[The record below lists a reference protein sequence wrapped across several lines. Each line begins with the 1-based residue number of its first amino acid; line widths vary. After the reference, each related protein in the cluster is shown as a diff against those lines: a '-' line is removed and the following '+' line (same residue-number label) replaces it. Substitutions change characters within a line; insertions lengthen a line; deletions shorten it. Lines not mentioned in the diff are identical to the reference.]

1 MICTTIQNK
10 DLDSIFE
17 ILGRPE
23 VEMAEIRLD
32 RCTLSADEIEELFAG
47 ADTPLI
53 ATCRISET
61 VSAVEAESRLTQAIQ
76 AGAAFV
82 DIELEAP
89 PMMSKRIRRTA
100 AECGTALIRSFHD
113 FDGTDSL
120 PALKAIAEK
129 CLHLGADIVKIATS
143 AHSGEDVARVLSLYN
158 DFPSEKLVAFCMGE
172 NGKNTRIDC
181 LRLGAPFSY
190 AAASEDEIAAP
201 GQWTVDEMTE
211 RVYGEHRQMNC
222 GTVKMPASKS
232 FAQRAI
238 IAAALANGTSTLNGY
253 SSCGDNES
261 AISAAKAIG
270 AEISRDGD
278 KLRITGIGAT
288 GRGCFTGTALHCG
301 ESGLLTRM
309 MIPVIAALSDGPVL
323 FTGEKTLVSRP
334 LKGAEAIMG
343 AFGVTLHPE
352 KEGEN
357 PTIPLTVSGPLKTG
371 DVEISGK
378 DGSQLVSGLLAAL
391 PLLPEDTGIRL
402 VEPKSIPYIFMTLD
416 VLKKF
421 GIKVECEMEGGEDFA
436 ETQDWTYCD
445 AMTFRIPG
453 NQRYRAAEMD
463 IEGDWSSAAPFIV
476 AGAVFGECSIEGLD
490 TKSLQADLS
499 IMDILSEAGASMSQ
513 EEESGILHICKA
525 PLRAFDIDAGNCPDL
540 FPAMS
545 VLAAFCSGTSRLSG
559 AGRLAGKESNRAE
572 AIISML
578 TQMGVPAKIKGDT
591 MIIQGKPLCKRLLT
605 GTLLKGGEYTAR
617 NDHRMAM
624 ALSIASLGAD
634 SPIIIDNPA
643 CAGKSFP
650 GFFDMFNQF
659 KTA

>member
-1 MICTTIQNK
+1 MK
-10 DLDSIFE
+10 
-17 ILGRPE
+17 
-23 VEMAEIRLD
+23 
-32 RCTLSADEIEELFAG
+32 
-47 ADTPLI
+47 
-53 ATCRISET
+53 
-61 VSAVEAESRLTQAIQ
+61 
-76 AGAAFV
+76 
-82 DIELEAP
+82 
-89 PMMSKRIRRTA
+89 K
-100 AECGTALIRSFHD
+100 
-113 FDGTDSL
+113 
-120 PALKAIAEK
+120 
-129 CLHLGADIVKIATS
+129 
-143 AHSGEDVARVLSLYN
+143 
-158 DFPSEKLVAFCMGE
+158 
-172 NGKNTRIDC
+172 
-181 LRLGAPFSY
+181 
-190 AAASEDEIAAP
+190 
-201 GQWTVDEMTE
+201 
-211 RVYGEHRQMNC
+211 MNC
-222 GTVKMPASKS
+222 N
-232 FAQRAI
+232 Q
-238 IAAALANGTSTLNGY
+238 
-253 SSCGDNES
+253 
-261 AISAAKAIG
+261 
-270 AEISRDGD
+270 
-278 KLRITGIGAT
+278 LR
-288 GRGCFTGTALHCG
+288 
-301 ESGLLTRM
+301 
-309 MIPVIAALSDGPVL
+309 
-323 FTGEKTLVSRP
+323 
-334 LKGAEAIMG
+334 
-343 AFGVTLHPE
+343 
-352 KEGEN
+352 
-357 PTIPLTVSGPLKTG
+357 
-371 DVEISGK
+371 
-378 DGSQLVSGLLAAL
+378 Q
-391 PLLPEDTGIRL
+391 
-402 VEPKSIPYIFMTLD
+402 
-416 VLKKF
+416 F

-453 NQRYRAAEMD
+453 NQRYKAAEMD

-559 AGRLAGKESNRAE
+559 AGRLAGKESDRAE

-591 MIIQGKPLCKRLLT
+591 MIIQGKPLCRRLLT